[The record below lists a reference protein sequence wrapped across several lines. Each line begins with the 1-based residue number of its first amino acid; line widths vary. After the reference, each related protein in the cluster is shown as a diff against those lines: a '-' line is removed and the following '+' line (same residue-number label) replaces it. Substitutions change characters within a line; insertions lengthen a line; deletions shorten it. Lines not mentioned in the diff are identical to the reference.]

1 MPRPLLICD
10 CDEVLVQFIAPFEA
24 WLAREGYA
32 LSFGSLEFTGN
43 IRHVESGVCPD
54 HKAVRDLLFAFFES
68 HLEDAPLMPGAA
80 ESLRAIS
87 DVADVV
93 ILTNIDE
100 EHRERRAKAL
110 AAAGM
115 PYRVLSNRGLKGKA
129 VKELAATCTG
139 PWLFV
144 DDLSL
149 HHESVAS
156 IAPDVNRLH
165 FVADPRIQ
173 KLVPSCPD
181 AHARFTA
188 WDEALPYALAT
199 LGR

>member
-10 CDEVLVQFIAPFEA
+10 CDEVLVQFLAPFEA
-24 WLAREGYA
+24 YLNREGYV
-32 LSFGSLEFTGN
+32 LSFDSLEFTGN
-43 IRHVESGVCPD
+43 IRHVESNTYPD
-54 HKAVRDLLFAFFES
+54 RRAVRDLLFRFFEA
-68 HLEDAPLMPGAA
+68 HLEETPLMPGAA
-80 ESLRAIS
+80 DSLKAINE
-87 DVADVV
+87 VADIV

-110 AAAGM
+110 AAVGM

-129 VKELAATCTG
+129 VKELAAACTG

-156 IAPDVNRLH
+156 ICPDVNRLH
-165 FVADPRIQ
+165 FVADPRVQ
-173 KLVPSCPD
+173 QLVPSCPE
-181 AHARFTA
+181 ANARFTN
-188 WDEALPYALAT
+188 WQEALPWALAT

>member
-24 WLAREGYA
+24 YLGREGYA
-32 LSFGSLEFTGN
+32 LSFDSLDFDGN
-43 IRHVESGVCPD
+43 IHHVETGVAAD
-54 HKAVRDLLFAFFES
+54 KQAIRDLLFSFFEA
-68 HLEDAPLMPGAA
+68 HLEDTPLMPGATDA
-80 ESLRAIS
+80 LQAIGE
-87 DVADVV
+87 VADIV

-100 EHRERRAKAL
+100 EHRERRARAL

-129 VKELAATCTG
+129 VKELAASCTG

-149 HHESVAS
+149 HHQSVAKVC
-156 IAPDVNRLH
+156 PEVNRLH
-165 FVADPRIQ
+165 FVSDPRVQRLI
-173 KLVPSCPD
+173 PTSPE
-181 AHARFTA
+181 ANARFSA
-188 WDEALPYALAT
+188 WDEALPWALAS

>member
-24 WLAREGYA
+24 YLGREGYA
-32 LSFGSLEFTGN
+32 LSFDSLEFTGN
-43 IRHVESGVCPD
+43 IRHVETGAYPD
-54 HKAVRDLLFAFFES
+54 RHAVGNMLFSFFEA
-68 HLEDAPLMPGAA
+68 HLEEAPLMPGAA
-80 ESLRAIS
+80 DALKAIS
-87 DVADVV
+87 DVADIV

-139 PWLFV
+139 PWLFI

-156 IAPDVNRLH
+156 ICPDVNRLH
-165 FVADPRIQ
+165 FVADPRVQ
-173 KLVPSCPD
+173 QLVPVCAD
-181 AHARFTA
+181 ANARFTT
-188 WDEALPYALAT
+188 WDEALPWALAT
-199 LGR
+199 LSR